1 MRVGDLVRFVGVAS
15 YYKGTVGVVTKLYQ
29 CGAGHQHQDNP
40 DSAVVYI
47 ANKSEGRKWRGGPR
61 LHPLAFEELEVINE
75 GR

>member
-47 ANKSEGRKWRGGPR
+47 ANKPEGR
-61 LHPLAFEELEVINE
+61 
-75 GR
+75 